1 MNLTRRRMLGLVG
14 ALAAGTSGPL
24 SAPVRAQEWPTRAL
38 RIMVGTAP
46 GGSPDILSRLLADK
60 ITERLGQSIYVENNA
75 SGGGAVALTTV
86 QRAPPDGTSLA
97 MMTAGYA
104 SGVAVRKFVHDGPNS
119 FSYLSMVCAYPMVY
133 AVAPNSPIKSFADLL
148 ARAKSDPGKLTY
160 TITSLGSVYHLL
172 GKWIDQQAGTDMVP
186 IPYRG
191 AAPGVTDV
199 LSGRVDVM
207 LETATSGF
215 PRVRNG
221 QLRVLA
227 VTSPKRYSLMPDA
240 PTVAETLPGV
250 EYMSWLG
257 LVTAPQ
263 TPKPIVDRLNSEIR
277 RALDLSEVKQ
287 RLAEGGNIPTP
298 TTPEVMSRQIEDEI
312 GRWKKIVDTNNI
324 RVE

>member
-1 MNLTRRRMLGLVG
+1 MNLTRRRML
-14 ALAAGTSGPL
+14 ALTCAVAAGP
-24 SAPVRAQEWPTRAL
+24 ARAQEWPSRAL

-46 GGSPDILSRLLADK
+46 GGSPDIISRLLADK
-60 ITERLGQSIYVENNA
+60 ISERIGQSIYIENNT
-75 SGGGAVALTTV
+75 SGGGAVALTTTT
-86 QRAPPDGTSLA
+86 RATPDGGTLA

-104 SGVAVRKFVHDGPNS
+104 SGVAVKKFTHDGQNS

-148 ARAKSDPGKLTY
+148 ARAKAEPGKLTY

-172 GKWIDQQAGTDMVP
+172 GKWLDMQAGTNMLP

-207 LETATSGF
+207 LEAATSGF
-215 PRVRNG
+215 PRIHSG

-227 VTSPKRYSLMPDA
+227 ITSPQRYPLMPEA
-240 PTVAETLPGV
+240 PTVTETLPGV

-263 TPKPIVDRLNSEIR
+263 TPRPIVDRLNAEIR
-277 RALDLSEVKQ
+277 RALDLPDVKQ

-298 TTPEVMSRQIEDEI
+298 TAPEAMGGQIEDGI
-312 GRWKKIVDTNNI
+312 VRWKRIVEANNI

>member
-1 MNLTRRRMLGLVG
+1 MDLTRRRMLTLSGAITAGLVMP
-14 ALAAGTSGPL
+14 A
-24 SAPVRAQEWPTRAL
+24 RAQEWPTRPL

-104 SGVAVRKFVHDGPNS
+104 SGAAVKKFTHDGQNS

-148 ARAKSDPGKLTY
+148 ARAKAEPGKITY

-172 GKWIDQQAGTDMVP
+172 GKWIDMRAGTDMVP

-215 PRVRNG
+215 PRIRGN

-227 VTSPKRYSLMPDA
+227 ITSPKRYQLMPDA

-250 EYMSWLG
+250 AYMSWLG
-257 LVTAPQ
+257 LVTAPG
-263 TPKPIVDRLNSEIR
+263 TPRPIVDRLNAETR
-277 RALDLSEVKQ
+277 RALDLADVKQ

-298 TTPEVMSRQIEDEI
+298 TTPEEMGRQIEEEI
-312 GRWKKIVDTNNI
+312 GRWKKIVETNAI

>member
-1 MNLTRRRMLGLVG
+1 MNLSRRRMLGLVG
-14 ALAAGTSGPL
+14 ALAAGASRP
-24 SAPVRAQEWPTRAL
+24 ARAQEWPTRPL

-60 ITERLGQSIYVENNA
+60 ISERIGQSIYVENNS

-86 QRAPPDGTSLA
+86 SRASPDGTSLA

-104 SGVAVRKFVHDGPNS
+104 SGVAVNKFIHQGQNS

-133 AVAPNSPIKSFADLL
+133 AVAPNSPIKSFSDLL
-148 ARAKSDPGKLTY
+148 ARAKAEPGKLTY

-172 GKWIDQQAGTDMVP
+172 GKWIDMQAGTNMVP

-215 PRVRNG
+215 PRIRGG

-227 VTSPKRYSLMPDA
+227 VTAPQRYPLLPEA

-257 LVTAPQ
+257 LVTAPG
-263 TPKPIVDRLNSEIR
+263 TPRPIVDRLNAEIR
-277 RALDLSEVKQ
+277 RALDLPDVRQ

-298 TTPEVMSRQIEDEI
+298 TTPEAMGSQIEDEI
-312 GRWKKIVDTNNI
+312 VRWKKIVEVNNI

>member
-1 MNLTRRRMLGLVG
+1 MNFTRRRILSLAG
-14 ALAAGTSGPL
+14 ALVAGTGG
-24 SAPVRAQEWPTRAL
+24 SARAQEWPTRAL

-60 ITERLGQSIYVENNA
+60 IAERLGQSVYVENNA

-86 QRAPPDGTSLA
+86 QRATPDGSSLS

-104 SGVAVRKFVHDGPNS
+104 SGAAVKKFTHDGQNS

-148 ARAKSDPGKLTY
+148 ARAKAEPGKLTY

-172 GKWIDQQAGTDMVP
+172 GKWIDMKAGTDMVP

-215 PRVRNG
+215 PRIRSG

-227 VTSPKRYSLMPDA
+227 VTSPKRYSLMPEA
-240 PTVAETLPGV
+240 PTLAEALPGV
-250 EYMSWLG
+250 SYMSWLG

-263 TPKPIVDRLNSEIR
+263 TPKTIVDRLNAEIR
-277 RALDLSEVKQ
+277 RALDLADVKQ

-298 TTPEVMSRQIEDEI
+298 TSPEDMGRQIEDEI
-312 GRWKKIVDTNNI
+312 GRWKQIVDANNI
-324 RVE
+324 KVE

>member
-1 MNLTRRRMLGLVG
+1 MTSAMHPTRRRVMAALG
-14 ALAAGTSGPL
+14 AFAAGPAL
-24 SAPVRAQEWPTRAL
+24 PVRAEDWPTRAL
-38 RIMVGTAP
+38 RILVGTAP

-60 ITERLGQSIYVENNA
+60 LSERLGQSVYVENNA

-86 QRAPPDGTSLA
+86 SRATPDGTSLS

-104 SGVAVRKFVHDGPNS
+104 SGVAVNKFVHTQNS

-148 ARAKSDPGKLTY
+148 ARAKAEPGKLTY

-172 GKWIDQQAGTDMVP
+172 GKWVDMQAGTDMVP

-215 PRVRNG
+215 PRIHSG

-227 VTSPKRYSLMPDA
+227 ITAPKRYSLMPDA

-257 LVTAPQ
+257 LVTAPG
-263 TPKPIVDRLNSEIR
+263 TPRPIVERLNAEIL
-277 RALDLSEVKQ
+277 RALDLPDVRQ

-298 TTPEVMSRQIEDEI
+298 TTPQAMGSQIENEI
-312 GRWKKIVDTNNI
+312 VRWKRIVDANHI

>member
-1 MNLTRRRMLGLVG
+1 MLALAG
-14 ALAAGTSGPL
+14 ALAAGASGSSGGP
-24 SAPVRAQEWPTRAL
+24 ARAQERPTRPL

-60 ITERLGQSIYVENNA
+60 MTERLGQSIYVENNA

-86 QRAPPDGTSLA
+86 QRATPDGNSLA

-104 SGVAVRKFVHDGPNS
+104 SGAAVRKFTHDGLNS

-133 AVAPNSPIKSFADLL
+133 AVAPNSQIKSFADLL
-148 ARAKSDPGKLTY
+148 ARAKAEPGKLTY

-172 GKWIDQQAGTDMVP
+172 GKWIDMQAGTDMVP

-207 LETATSGF
+207 LEAATSGF
-215 PRVRNG
+215 PRIRSG

-227 VTSPKRYSLMPDA
+227 VTSPKRYQLMPDA
-240 PTVAETLPGV
+240 PTVAESLPGV

-257 LVTAPQ
+257 LVTAPG
-263 TPKPIVDRLNSEIR
+263 TPKPIVDRLNAEIR
-277 RALDLSEVKQ
+277 RALDLPDVKQ
-287 RLAEGGNIPTP
+287 RLAEGGNIPAP
-298 TTPEVMSRQIEDEI
+298 TAPDEMGRQIEDEI
-312 GRWKKIVDTNNI
+312 GRWKRIVDANNI

>member
-1 MNLTRRRMLGLVG
+1 MLSLAG
-14 ALAAGTSGPL
+14 ALAAGQVLP
-24 SAPVRAQEWPTRAL
+24 ARAQEWPTRAL

-60 ITERLGQSIYVENNA
+60 MTERLGQSIYVENNA
-75 SGGGAVALTTV
+75 SGGGSVALYTV
-86 QRAPPDGTSLA
+86 QRASPDGTSLA

-104 SGVAVRKFVHDGPNS
+104 SGVAVRKFVHDGKNS

-148 ARAKSDPGKLTY
+148 ARAKAEPGKITY

-172 GKWIDQQAGTDMVP
+172 GKWVDMKAGTDMVP

-191 AAPGVTDV
+191 AAAGVTDV

-215 PRVRNG
+215 PRIRAG

-227 VTSPKRYSLMPDA
+227 ITSPKRYSLMPDA

-257 LVTAPQ
+257 LVTAPG
-263 TPKPIVDRLNSEIR
+263 TPRPIVDRLNAEIR
-277 RALDLSEVKQ
+277 RALDLPDVKQ
-287 RLAEGGNIPTP
+287 RLADGGNIPTP
-298 TTPEVMSRQIEDEI
+298 TSPETMGAQIEEEI
-312 GRWKKIVDTNNI
+312 GRWKGIVEANNI
-324 RVE
+324 RVD

>member
-1 MNLTRRRMLGLVG
+1 MLGLVG
-14 ALAAGTSGPL
+14 ALAAGASGSSTWP
-24 SAPVRAQEWPTRAL
+24 ARAQEWPTRAL

-60 ITERLGQSIYVENNA
+60 IAERLGQSIYVENNA

-104 SGVAVRKFVHDGPNS
+104 SGAAVKKFTHDGPNS

-133 AVAPNSPIKSFADLL
+133 AVAPNSPIKSFADML
-148 ARAKSDPGKLTY
+148 ARAKAEPGKLTY

-172 GKWIDQQAGTDMVP
+172 GKWVDMQAGTNMVP

-207 LETATSGF
+207 METATSGF
-215 PRVRNG
+215 PRIHSG

-227 VTSPKRYSLMPDA
+227 ITSPKRYRLMPDA
-240 PTVAETLPGV
+240 PVVAETLPGV

-257 LVTAPQ
+257 LVTAPG
-263 TPKPIVDRLNSEIR
+263 TPRPIVDRLNAEIR
-277 RALDLSEVKQ
+277 RALDLPDVKQ
-287 RLAEGGNIPTP
+287 RLADGGNIPTP
-298 TTPEVMSRQIEDEI
+298 TTPEEMGRQIEDEI
-312 GRWKKIVDTNNI
+312 GRWKKIVDVNNI
-324 RVE
+324 KVE

>member
-1 MNLTRRRMLGLVG
+1 
-14 ALAAGTSGPL
+14 
-24 SAPVRAQEWPTRAL
+24 
-38 RIMVGTAP
+38 
-46 GGSPDILSRLLADK
+46 
-60 ITERLGQSIYVENNA
+60 
-75 SGGGAVALTTV
+75 
-86 QRAPPDGTSLA
+86 

-104 SGVAVRKFVHDGPNS
+104 SGVAVQKFTHHPQNS

-148 ARAKSDPGKLTY
+148 ARAKAEPGKLTY

-172 GKWIDQQAGTDMVP
+172 GKWIDMQAGTNMVP

-199 LSGRVDVM
+199 FSGRVDVM
-207 LETATSGF
+207 LEAATSGF
-215 PRVRNG
+215 PRVRGG

-227 VTSPKRYSLMPDA
+227 ITSPQRYPLMPEA

-263 TPKPIVDRLNSEIR
+263 TPRPIVDRLNAEIR
-277 RALDLSEVKQ
+277 RALDLPDVKQ

-298 TTPEVMSRQIEDEI
+298 TTSEEMGRQIEDEI
-312 GRWKKIVDTNNI
+312 VRWKRIVEANNI